1 MHIIGLGTIINSL
14 AIIAGGLI
22 GIFFGNFFSQ
32 RIQDTLMKAVGL
44 CVLFIGIAGTME
56 KMLLIGDGELASTGT
71 MMVITSFALGSLIG
85 ETLNIE
91 DRIEQFGEWL
101 KNKTGNGKDSQ
112 FVVGFVNTSLT
123 VSIGAMAVVGAIEDG
138 ISGDYSYLLLKAI
151 LDFLIVIVMTCS
163 LGKGCLFA
171 FIPVACFQG
180 TITLFAR
187 VLQPVLT
194 DNAMN
199 SLSMVGSM
207 LIFCIGVNSIWGKK
221 LRVANML
228 PALVIAVLWTSIGLG

>member
-56 KMLLIGDGELASTGT
+56 KMLLLGDGELASTGT

-151 LDFLIVIVMTCS
+151 LDFLIVIVITCS
-163 LGKGCLFA
+163 LGKGC
-171 FIPVACFQG
+171 
-180 TITLFAR
+180 LFAR

>member
-44 CVLFIGIAGTME
+44 CVLFIGITGTME
-56 KMLLIGDGELASTGT
+56 KMLLIGDGELTSTGT

-85 ETLNIE
+85 EALNIE

-101 KNKTGNGKDSQ
+101 KNKTGNGGDNQ
-112 FVVGFVNTSLT
+112 FVVAFVNTSLT

-187 VLQPVLT
+187 FLQPVLT

-228 PALVIAVLWTSIGLG
+228 PALVIAVLWTTFGLG